1 MRFPLYRVLDTLLT
15 NTTPPAR
22 PPQVWP
28 RPRFFAV
35 RRPGRYHR
43 GSDHD
48 VSGRLCVP
56 IIPDL
61 RRTRSLTTV
70 PSSILRRHSL
80 CAMGRTDTAREEPR
94 RPGPSGVLSRQHPPT
109 AEPRVSDLTST
120 LPPRHTA
127 GYQLQ
132 STAGRKRRS
141 AQQQRHDGRESANI
155 IRCRDAM
162 QQLPE

>member
-48 VSGRLCVP
+48 VPCRLCVP
-56 IIPDL
+56 SIPDM
-61 RRTRSLTTV
+61 
-70 PSSILRRHSL
+70 RHSSL
-80 CAMGRTDTAREEPR
+80 NSLLLDF
-94 RPGPSGVLSRQHPPT
+94 
-109 AEPRVSDLTST
+109 
-120 LPPRHTA
+120 
-127 GYQLQ
+127 
-132 STAGRKRRS
+132 
-141 AQQQRHDGRESANI
+141 AQAFIMCHGKN
-155 IRCRDAM
+155 
-162 QQLPE
+162 